1 MARHTTPRN
10 MTARHMTARQTT
22 VRLLGRGTITLV
34 LGFVAVLAVYPLF
47 FMFVTS
53 LKSQQD
59 YLRNPLALPTT
70 WTYLE
75 NFAAM
80 FSRFDIVRLY
90 ANSVGY
96 IAVAWVIC
104 LLAAVPAA
112 YAFAKLEFPARK
124 LLFMAFVSSLA
135 IPGVTF
141 IIPDYVLF
149 ARLGLIDH
157 PASVILLW
165 ATTGLPGS
173 LFLLSAF
180 MRALPRELLEAATVD
195 GAGYFQTMVRVV
207 IPMSVPGIVTITIFN
222 VTAWWNDLL
231 TPLVFLQSSERATV
245 TLGVATTVQRH
256 GGDTPLLVTGLLM
269 AALPP
274 VLTYVVAQRVIRRGL
289 VLGALN

>member
-1 MARHTTPRN
+1 
-10 MTARHMTARQTT
+10 
-22 VRLLGRGTITLV
+22 VVGRGTITGL
-34 LGFVAVLAVYPLF
+34 LALVAVFAIYPLF
-47 FMFVTS
+47 FMLATS
-53 LKSQQD
+53 LKSQTD
-59 YLRNPLALPTT
+59 YIRDPLSLPATV
-70 WTYLE
+70 TYVE

-80 FSRFDIVRLY
+80 FARFDIVRLY
-90 ANSVGY
+90 ANSVSY
-96 IAVAWVIC
+96 IAVAWLIC
-104 LLAAVPAA
+104 VVAAVPAA
-112 YAFAKLEFPARK
+112 FAFARLDFPGRR
-124 LLFMAFVSSLA
+124 LLFMAFISSLA

-165 ATTGLPGS
+165 ATTALPGS

-180 MRALPRELLEAATVD
+180 MRGLPRELIEAATVD
-195 GAGYFQTMVRVV
+195 GAGYFQIMRRIV
-207 IPMSVPGIVTITIFN
+207 IPMSVPGIVTITIFS

-231 TPLVFLQSSERATV
+231 TPLVFLQSEEKATV

-269 AALPP
+269 AAIPP
-274 VLTYVVAQRVIRRGL
+274 VLTYIIAQRSIRRGL